1 MFYILVDNLTTR
13 TALIDYLKQKNLHAV
28 FHYISLHK
36 SSFYASKHDGRTL
49 DNCDRY
55 TDTLIRLPFYFELS
69 NQDVKQICDTIKLY
83 FDEQ

>member
-1 MFYILVDNLTTR
+1 MPQSTMEER
-13 TALIDYLKQKNLHAV
+13 
-28 FHYISLHK
+28 
-36 SSFYASKHDGRTL
+36 L

-69 NQDVKQICDTIKLY
+69 NEDVKLVCDTIKLY